1 MRADVLDDQF
11 RYKTATE
18 EYDDEYGNHMVPP
31 SCDPELNNIGD
42 DILLNSLKPVDQETA
57 DEYKNTINR
66 ISKMQSEDVSLK
78 NIIKEEVGAYFAG
91 DKSVDEVCEIIQ
103 NRASIYIQENR

>member
-1 MRADVLDDQF
+1 
-11 RYKTATE
+11 
-18 EYDDEYGNHMVPP
+18 MVPQ
-31 SCDPELNNIGD
+31 SCNPDLNDLGD
-42 DILLNSLKPVDQETA
+42 DILLDYIKPVTQETL
-57 DEYKNTINR
+57 DKYKNTINR